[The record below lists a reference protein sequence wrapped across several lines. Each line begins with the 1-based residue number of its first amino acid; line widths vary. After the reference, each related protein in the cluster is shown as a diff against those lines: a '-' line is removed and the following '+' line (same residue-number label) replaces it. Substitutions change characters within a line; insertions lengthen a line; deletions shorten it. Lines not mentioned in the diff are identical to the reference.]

1 MALEAYDEK
10 TAQMVIDF
18 YTAKGFNKI
27 AIISLLANLYAES
40 KCRPN
45 NLQNGYEKK
54 WNTTDEEYTRRVDA
68 GTWLDP
74 INKHPYRTDGGG
86 YGLVQWTSSGRKGG
100 HEDYTRSKGT
110 SISDAQTQIEY
121 SYIELTSKS
130 FKEAYEGM
138 LNAISLRDCTILI
151 MRKYEKP
158 ASKDD
163 PDAQNKRVEYAEELY
178 KKYYG
183 GGIMS
188 NSPLVNKTLISP
200 NRTHPRKDVIDT
212 VTVHCYVGQVTVDRA
227 LEGFS
232 KRSRNASCNYVIG
245 FDGQIGLCVPEEDR
259 SWCSSTGNAKGSND
273 HRAITIEVASD
284 TVHPYKVND
293 AAFESLIKLLADICK
308 RNNIKQLLW
317 KGDKSLIG
325 QIDKQNMTVHRW
337 FAAKKCPGDW
347 LYERHSLIA
356 SRVNAILIPTTSE
369 PANDTIVHSMLM
381 YHTVRKGDYLSK
393 IANLYSVTVDDLVKA
408 NPKYKS
414 NPSLIH
420 IGDVVTIPVKDNA
433 VPKTYTV
440 VFGDYL
446 SKIGRKTGIDWHK
459 IAALNGLKA
468 PYIIHKDQ
476 VLKLK

>member
-1 MALEAYDEK
+1 MAF
-10 TAQMVIDF
+10 T
-18 YTAKGFNKI
+18 
-27 AIISLLANLYAES
+27 
-40 KCRPN
+40 
-45 NLQNGYEKK
+45 
-54 WNTTDEEYTRRVDA
+54 
-68 GTWLDP
+68 
-74 INKHPYRTDGGG
+74 
-86 YGLVQWTSSGRKGG
+86 
-100 HEDYTRSKGT
+100 
-110 SISDAQTQIEY
+110 
-121 SYIELTSKS
+121 
-130 FKEAYEGM
+130 
-138 LNAISLRDCTILI
+138 
-151 MRKYEKP
+151 
-158 ASKDD
+158 
-163 PDAQNKRVEYAEELY
+163 
-178 KKYYG
+178 
-183 GGIMS
+183 

-200 NRTHPRKDVIDT
+200 NRTHPRKNVIDT
-212 VTVHCYVGQVTVDRA
+212 VTVHCYVGQVSIDRA
-227 LEGFS
+227 LNGFYTNG
-232 KRSRNASCNYVIG
+232 RNSCNYVIG

-337 FAAKKCPGDW
+337 FANKACPGDW

-356 SRVNAILIPTTSE
+356 ERVNQLLGVSE
-369 PANDTIVHSMLM
+369 PPKDNTMFM
-381 YHTVRKGDYLSK
+381 YHTVRKGDSLYKLSYLYG
-393 IANLYSVTVDDLVKA
+393 IPLDAIVKA

-420 IGDVVTIPVKDNA
+420 IDDAITIPVLEDN

>member
-68 GTWLDP
+68 NMWLDP
-74 INKHPYRTDGGG
+74 INFQPFRKDHSG
-86 YGLVQWTSSGRKGG
+86 YGIVQWTSEGRKGG
-100 HEDYTRSKGT
+100 FEDYAHFKKV
-110 SISDAQTQIEY
+110 SIADALMQIEY

-138 LNAISLRDCTILI
+138 LNATSLRDCTILI

-183 GGIMS
+183 GAKMS

-227 LEGFS
+227 LNGFYTNG
-232 KRSRNASCNYVIG
+232 KNSCNYVIG

-284 TVHPYKVND
+284 TVHPYKVTD

-325 QIDKQNMTVHRW
+325 QVDKQNMTVHRW
-337 FAAKKCPGDW
+337 FAAKACPGDY

-356 SRVNAILIPTTSE
+356 ERVNQLLGVVPKNPTD
-369 PANDTIVHSMLM
+369 DTMFM
-381 YHTVRKGDYLSK
+381 YHTVRKGEYLGK
-393 IANLYSVTVDDLVKA
+393 IANLYSVPLDAIIKE
-408 NPKYKS
+408 NPKYKA

-420 IGDVVTIPVKDNA
+420 VGDVITIPVVETN

-440 VFGDYL
+440 VAGDYL
-446 SKIGRKTGIDWHK
+446 SKVGKKTGIDWRK
-459 IAALNGLKA
+459 IAQINGIKA
-468 PYIIHKDQ
+468 PYIIHKGQ